1 MADSSIL
8 LKQFDGSNYSQY
20 FPQNLPLD
28 IANQFVNSEGK
39 NSNDIFNY
47 LRKYCQ
53 YWWRKYFDEQVTE
66 YLEVKADITKTVE
79 IYKESRY
86 RYNYEET
93 PPASFSFQ
101 FSPSIIINS
110 EGIKLKEAQNYTIT
124 FITYNYLSEWENDC
138 IAKINSF
145 LKENAPCYCN
155 FSGVIYYLPQ
165 DTTVKNHNE
174 DATIRIYDYTG
185 DDDNDYHI
193 IQLSYISSTRPNIKA
208 QNVTATSKTYQKTET
223 QYVNSIN
230 KLAYPDGEKIDNWL
244 YTYLGIPFENSVD
257 PLKCPLKFQQLMSF
271 ETDMAGY
278 SQKTIYSPV
287 IDITNG
293 VVGLQFNFIFSDD
306 IQTKTYSSGTGLQI
320 LLNSTQLLNRK
331 VSSAIGQKV
340 FKKGE
345 RINFLSFFTYLN
357 HNNTSQFLSTTF
369 PSSEFYLN
377 SNFQLERIPIKF
389 YSGDASIVFSSR
401 KIITNIY
408 AITVS

>member
-8 LKQFDGSNYSQY
+8 LKQFNGSNYSQY

-53 YWWRKYFDEQVTE
+53 YWWRKYFEGQVTE
-66 YLEVKADITKTVE
+66 YSEVKADITKTVE
-79 IYKESRY
+79 IYSEYRY

-93 PPASFSFQ
+93 PPVSFSFQ
-101 FSPSIIINS
+101 FSPSITINS

-145 LKENAPCYCN
+145 LKENAPCYCV

-165 DTTVKNHNE
+165 GTTVKNHNE
-174 DATIRIYDYTG
+174 DATIRIYDYT
-185 DDDNDYHI
+185 DDNNNDYHI

-230 KLAYPDGEKIDNWL
+230 KSAYPDEGKIDNWL
-244 YTYLGIPFENSVD
+244 YTYLGIPFENTVD
-257 PLKCPLKFQQLMSF
+257 PLKCQYGTYTGTGNYGSANSNSLTFSFQPSF
-271 ETDMAGY
+271 LIINDGSYCIFCGVKGALIGFGY
-278 SQKTIYSPV
+278 NGDTIKENTSWDKNTITWYYS
-287 IDITNG
+287 
-293 VVGLQFNFIFSDD
+293 FSVRHAEH
-306 IQTKTYSSGTGLQI
+306 QMNSSGETYYYF
-320 LLNSTQLLNRK
+320 
-331 VSSAIGQKV
+331 AIK
-340 FKKGE
+340 
-345 RINFLSFFTYLN
+345 
-357 HNNTSQFLSTTF
+357 
-369 PSSEFYLN
+369 
-377 SNFQLERIPIKF
+377 
-389 YSGDASIVFSSR
+389 
-401 KIITNIY
+401 
-408 AITVS
+408 